1 MEIIEL
7 AKELFNGREV
17 RIYGTPDKPLFA
29 AVDIGTLLGIKNI
42 RQNINDFDDTKRVY
56 VKHTSGGEVREL
68 IALTE
73 KGLYSILFSSRKKE
87 AVKFQDWVFKV
98 IEEIRKTGKYV
109 LAEDIEKQKLQEEL
123 ATHSAEIVALKQEN
137 AKLAEG
143 YKPAITYHDYD
154 INEFTDEPCIY
165 LIHITGNDFKFGRT
179 GGIDDRV
186 DTHFANFRKLGFESK
201 IINLWECK
209 TMKIMKDTE
218 MKIKLLAKH
227 NGILAAKY
235 GQKEIIDT
243 DNIDYIV
250 KKITIYV
257 TEQNSQETTIM
268 RLKEKELDNRNK
280 ELENENLR
288 LQIELLR
295 LQKDLPKEKDGS
307 PADIPPD
314 APIIQKDISAEARKW
329 LADNPPADNEPSAD
343 CYAKYKLAFPDGL
356 RVQLFNKLVEELGYK
371 KLHGKVNYWSKKK

>member
-143 YKPAITYHDYD
+143 YKPIITYHNCDVD
-154 INEFTDEPCIY
+154 QIEGPSIY
-165 LIHITGNDFKFGRT
+165 LIHLKDEDYKFGRT
-179 GGIDDRV
+179 GKSGNRY
-186 DTHFANFRKLGFESK
+186 DTHIRNFAKLGCEPKLVKAWSCSSMQSMELVEK
-201 IINLWECK
+201 
-209 TMKIMKDTE
+209 
-218 MKIKLLAKH
+218 KIKLFARR
-227 NGILAAKY
+227 NNILVRKY
-235 GQKEIIDT
+235 DQTEIITT
-243 DNIDYIV
+243 DDINFIVSKIGTYVDELNSKNITDVELRKLELINDG
-250 KKITIYV
+250 KGLDITLANIEV
-257 TEQNSQETTIM
+257 
-268 RLKEKELDNRNK
+268 EK
-280 ELENENLR
+280 LR
-288 LQIELLR
+288 LQVSLL
-295 LQKDLPKEKDGS
+295 Q
-307 PADIPPD
+307 
-314 APIIQKDISAEARKW
+314 IQKDTQYP
-329 LADNPPADNEPSAD
+329 L
-343 CYAKYKLAFPDGL
+343 
-356 RVQLFNKLVEELGYK
+356 
-371 KLHGKVNYWSKKK
+371 